1 MNTYNNENTPIS
13 SVHSTNNNYVQ
24 WNVMTKVYQMV
35 QVPKTFPIALCL
47 EFYDEP
53 YFLDFSNVELYSALE
68 MA

>member
-1 MNTYNNENTPIS
+1 
-13 SVHSTNNNYVQ
+13 
-24 WNVMTKVYQMV
+24 MTKVYQMV

-47 EFYDEP
+47 DFYDEP